1 MSRKTLGT
9 LDIKPQEVVVSDR
22 ALTAQASE
30 PYFPCKTLE
39 ATEEQPKVAR
49 EREMTKNSIALSE
62 GPQEAK
68 NGSLMSTIRALNN

>member
-49 EREMTKNSIALSE
+49 ERNDENLH
-62 GPQEAK
+62 
-68 NGSLMSTIRALNN
+68 SLKRGAAGGEKWLTYEHNPGA